1 MQVCVRSYA
10 SIANLGPGFDVLALA
25 LSNPYDDVL
34 VRLLPSGPDRVRFIG
49 EYGRYLPSNFTETT
63 IYPVVE
69 EFRKLTGQSF
79 YVDVVVKKG
88 IKPASGLGS
97 SGADAVAV
105 AYALNKLLNTGL
117 TETELI
123 RVAALGEV
131 VAAGSP
137 HMDNVAA
144 SLLGGLVIINPVTGD
159 VVRIEVPGNYWF
171 VIVTVGSKAST
182 GEMRRVI
189 PRSVDL
195 DSLRNNMSYVS
206 MLVYSLITGDVH
218 TLRKAIMG
226 DAIIEPIRSKFY
238 PHYNAVKEAL
248 LKAGAVAAALSGAG
262 PSLFG
267 VFTEE
272 PREELLRK
280 LLHEYGIRDY
290 VLIISK
296 PRNAGVHEIP
306 CDALG

>member
-1 MQVCVRSYA
+1 
-10 SIANLGPGFDVLALA
+10 
-25 LSNPYDDVL
+25 
-34 VRLLPSGPDRVRFIG
+34 
-49 EYGRYLPSNFTETT
+49 
-63 IYPVVE
+63 
-69 EFRKLTGQSF
+69 
-79 YVDVVVKKG
+79 
-88 IKPASGLGS
+88 
-97 SGADAVAV
+97 
-105 AYALNKLLNTGL
+105 
-117 TETELI
+117 
-123 RVAALGEV
+123 
-131 VAAGSP
+131 
-137 HMDNVAA
+137 
-144 SLLGGLVIINPVTGD
+144 
-159 VVRIEVPGNYWF
+159 
-171 VIVTVGSKAST
+171 
-182 GEMRRVI
+182 MRRVI

-206 MLVYSLITGDVH
+206 MLVYSLVTGDVH